1 MPSPAAV
8 PLPICVPSDK
18 ILTVAPATEVP
29 VNVGSVTFVMSS
41 LLDSLFIGFT
51 NPPYV
56 MLLFTT
62 SMGNKIF
69 ASAVI
74 MWVLGFLW
82 MRRMSRVAI

>member
-1 MPSPAAV
+1 MSSYILGA
-8 PLPICVPSDK
+8 LPI
-18 ILTVAPATEVP
+18 LT
-29 VNVGSVTFVMSS
+29 G
-41 LLDSLFIGFT
+41 LFIGFT

-69 ASAVI
+69 AAAVI

-82 MRRMSRVAI
+82 MRRMSKVAI